1 MARDSPIELSILGRR
16 LRVTGAGWLLERW
29 IRRQWEF
36 PDPLADACAG
46 DIAVDVVAEPPPW
59 ATAAPKVESWVTR
72 LDGVTLTWQRD
83 GERGWRSPVHSG
95 GVQLMLD
102 GRGGQIRAWGTHV
115 ASNDGDEGCVVSRGR
130 RTNAGQRDLVF
141 AALHVAICEAL
152 RATGLAPLH
161 ASVIARDGHA
171 TALVGPS
178 GAGKSTT
185 LIRALDSGWLPLAED
200 FAWLDP
206 VTRQVYGWDR
216 AVRLTEEGLDSLPS
230 SWRSAGWRTGA
241 DGKRFLPFECCA
253 RVRPASAELMR
264 LAVLHRDP
272 RRRDSAWEPMAPH
285 DAVRALWESAGVPL
299 CQLNRADFSRQAP
312 SLLDQLDVARLVLG
326 RGSIACL
333 RQFWTATPSSRPG
346 SGRLPYM

>member
-1 MARDSPIELSILGRR
+1 MARSSAIVLSILGRR
-16 LRVTGAGWLLERW
+16 LRARGAGCSLERW

-36 PDPLADACAG
+36 PDPLANARAG
-46 DIAVDVVAEPPPW
+46 DIDLEVNTEPPPTAP
-59 ATAAPKVESWVTR
+59 ATDGEPWLTR
-72 LDGVTLTWQRD
+72 LDGVTLSW
-83 GERGWRSPVHSG
+83 ERIGDRSWRITLPRG
-95 GVQLMLD
+95 GVQLTLD
-102 GRGGQIRAWGTHV
+102 ENGGRIRAWGMQV
-115 ASNDGDEGCVVSRGR
+115 ASDAGDERDVFDGARGTDGR
-130 RTNAGQRDLVF
+130 FRGSVP

-152 RATGLAPLH
+152 RATGLVPLH
-161 ASVIARDGHA
+161 GAIIVRDGHA

-312 SLLDQLDVARLVLG
+312 LLLDQLDVARLVLG

-333 RQFWTATPSSRPG
+333 RQFWTVTPSSRPG